1 MENYINQAV
10 DIPKMVNDKI
20 PVNFNTML
28 DDSERNMSNWV
39 GMFYKIA
46 SLVFILGVAYALLN
60 PLWNDGLESGS
71 DLVAQLLTMAIW
83 FIAMFP
89 LSQII
94 RSAGDSLG
102 SSDSGHVKY
111 IFRDLVLANIK
122 MVGHFL
128 ALGALIT
135 AFCMVLSWILDMTVG
150 GDIGSWLDS
159 VTWMYE
165 LPMAV
170 TADFAT
176 WVGFDGVSELING
189 FFGDVPGISSSAGEG
204 WNIPVA
210 DPTKI
215 DAHSYNG
222 LIACFWAF
230 AKVVAVLAQLYV
242 SMAIYRFLFG
252 LGSAFMNWFKSPY
265 IPTRSV

>member
-176 WVGFDGVSELING
+176 WVGFDEVAHLING
-189 FFGDVPGISSSAGEG
+189 FFGGETGYG
-204 WNIPVA
+204 WNIPSEA
-210 DPTKI
+210 GE
-215 DAHSYNG
+215 ARSWHG
-222 LIACFWAF
+222 LFACFLAF

-252 LGSAFMNWFKSPY
+252 LASSFMNWFKSPY